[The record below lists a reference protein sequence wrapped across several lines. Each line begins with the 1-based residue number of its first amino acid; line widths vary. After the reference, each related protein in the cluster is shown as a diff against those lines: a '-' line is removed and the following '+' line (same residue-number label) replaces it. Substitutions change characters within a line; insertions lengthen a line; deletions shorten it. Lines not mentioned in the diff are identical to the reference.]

1 MSGSARCAQADPV
14 SLAAALRSAQLQLP
28 AAALAAISD
37 PGKPARHAE
46 AVKTLVGC
54 LHAAKQLLPG
64 EAFLDEK
71 ALKSL
76 SAAVR
81 AVREKS
87 PSPKVSHPAISS
99 SCAPSLQMIL
109 PFCGVMMRSFVG

>member
-1 MSGSARCAQADPV
+1 MAT
-14 SLAAALRSAQLQLP
+14 ALRVALPQLP
-28 AAALAAISD
+28 AAALAALRD

-46 AVKTLVGC
+46 AVKMLVGC

-64 EAFLDEK
+64 EPLLDEK

-81 AVREKS
+81 ALREKNV
-87 PSPKVSHPAISS
+87 SPKVRA
-99 SCAPSLQMIL
+99 
-109 PFCGVMMRSFVG
+109 VGMCS